1 MHGLTKLTRIAALRN
16 TFAGE
21 NHCGMQPLTL
31 HTFFSSYQ
39 DEVGCAVP
47 TYVE

>member
-1 MHGLTKLTRIAALRN
+1 MHGLTKQTRIAVLHN

-21 NHCGMQPLTL
+21 NHCGMQPLVL

-39 DEVGCAVP
+39 GEVVCAVP
-47 TYVE
+47 THVE